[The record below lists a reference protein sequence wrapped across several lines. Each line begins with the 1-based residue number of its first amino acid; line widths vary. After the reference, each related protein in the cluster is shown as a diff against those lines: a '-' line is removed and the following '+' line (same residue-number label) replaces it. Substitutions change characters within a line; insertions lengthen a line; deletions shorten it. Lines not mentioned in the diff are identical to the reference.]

1 MPEPTTSSGQVSS
14 SMPDE
19 DLAIRQRV
27 RDLTSQV
34 LEQGRVSAPGP
45 SQTSFEL
52 LPVKGIP
59 HLT

>member
-34 LEQGRVSAPGP
+34 LEQGRVDTGAVADIVRAVTG
-45 SQTSFEL
+45 
-52 LPVKGIP
+52 
-59 HLT
+59 